1 MTEGRMDVNAAVR
14 QLLLEHGAYSPVELL
29 LAANQLPD
37 EDYLAWR
44 RGERVTL
51 DEAWAASA
59 DEIQALLEEAEAC
72 AQALGLIADPM
83 VHFGCEENAGTELA
97 ASRNP
102 SLNALLGNRYCRARE
117 QEGQLDLFVNNEQT
131 IAMNALRDALRT
143 RDAGRAKQA
152 LEQLASL
159 HPGYRDREQAKA
171 LIAALET
178 PNPDGT
184 EQGFTQL
191 ERLEREWQPA
201 ASNLLGG
208 DSRDFLDP
216 LWRGIGEALMP
227 AAFDPQRPKRHASW
241 AYRQCSDWKR
251 MKRSVLAV
259 PECATE
265 PVLLARLAEAEWQ
278 LHDRPRAIAHWF
290 ALCWQAPNEFEALVE
305 APGFPDLPI
314 KRAWRSMREQD
325 LKPELAPAWFP
336 AWMLIE
342 ESGLARVIGIEGGE
356 TGPKRAFDILIAL
369 MAQSDRN
376 QPNIPLRKELR
387 ALHPELLARYL
398 AKFA

>member
-1 MTEGRMDVNAAVR
+1 MDVNAAVR

-83 VHFGCEENAGTELA
+83 VHLGCEENAGTELV

-102 SLNALLGNRYCRARE
+102 SLNALLGNRYCRSRE
-117 QEGQLDLFVNNEQT
+117 QEGQLDLFVDNDQT

-143 RDAGRAKQA
+143 RDAGQAKQA

-159 HPGYRDREQAKA
+159 HPGYRDREQAAA

-178 PNPDGT
+178 PSPDGT
-184 EQGFTQL
+184 EQGFAQL
-191 ERLEREWQPA
+191 ERLEREWLPA
-201 ASNLLGG
+201 ASNLLGAAG
-208 DSRDFLDP
+208 SRDFLDP

-241 AYRQCSDWKR
+241 AYRQCLDWER
-251 MKRSVLAV
+251 LKRSVLAV
-259 PECATE
+259 PEYAAE
-265 PVLLARLAEAEWQ
+265 PALLARLAEAEWQ
-278 LHDRPRAIAHWF
+278 LHERPKAIAHWF

-314 KRAWRSMREQD
+314 KRAWHSMREQD
-325 LKPELAPAWFP
+325 LKPELTPAWFP

-369 MAQSDRN
+369 MAQADRN
-376 QPNIPLRKELR
+376 QPNISLRGELQ

-398 AKFA
+398 AQFA